1 MAAAPEPRP
10 LPRHPRV
17 WWSRIAYRWP
27 FVIWLAAV
35 AACAFLYLH
44 SGQTAAVSGV
54 IEVQR
59 EEAAP
64 IEAARLLKVHVV
76 PGQAVKAGD
85 LLAEFDASV
94 LDAEMHEIQAQFA
107 LDQLQTERQFTRAIT
122 EADARLQDLKL
133 KQALDANRLEALQGQ
148 LKDMDKVADASL
160 DTARGYALYR
170 AELDTLTRNAALYPL
185 SLAALEAEAK
195 NARAQL
201 EQARKA
207 GAPEVLHSLLASLEQ
222 RKLSYTLRAR
232 QPGIVSRVL
241 HFAGDVI
248 PEATPVV
255 SIVVENSQQVL
266 AFVPEWMSHDILPG
280 REAWLTRPMR
290 SGDAVLAHVV
300 VLGPEILA
308 LPTRVSPIQGQT
320 LRGRRVVLDLE
331 SPADFLPGESVNI
344 HFTKPWWMDRYQAL
358 LERYTRKAPA
368 AAPGAS

>member
-1 MAAAPEPRP
+1 MAAPAAPRP

-27 FVIWLAAV
+27 FVVWLAAV

-44 SGQTAAVSGV
+44 SGQTASVSGV

-64 IEAARLLKVHVV
+64 IEAARLVKVHVV
-76 PGQAVKAGD
+76 PGQAVQAGD

-122 EADARLQDLKL
+122 DAEARLQDVRLQ
-133 KQALDANRLEALQGQ
+133 QALDANRLEALRAQ

-185 SLAALEAEAK
+185 TVATLEGEVK
-195 NARAQL
+195 NAREQL
-201 EQARKA
+201 AQARKA
-207 GAPEVLHSLLASLEQ
+207 SAPDVLRSLLASLEQ
-222 RKLSYTLRAR
+222 RKASYVLRAR
-232 QPGIVSRVL
+232 QPGVVSRVL
-241 HFAGDVI
+241 QFAGDVV

-266 AFVPEWMSHDILPG
+266 AFVPEWMSHDITPG

-290 SGDAVLAHVV
+290 SGDAVLARVQ

-320 LRGRRVVLDLE
+320 LRGRRVVLSLAG
-331 SPADFLPGESVNI
+331 PADFLPGESVSI
-344 HFTKPWWMDRYQAL
+344 HFSKPWWMDKYQSL
-358 LERYTRKAPA
+358 IERYTRKASPPPS
-368 AAPGAS
+368 APS